1 MMLELR
7 DTEYGVTEIWLNG
20 NRMDD
25 VLEYKIKGTEF
36 DEAQLSLD
44 MLVCFPPS
52 EKERKQTETAIS
64 NNHIGL
70 VGYEIREDGSDE
82 KRQMEKHGILC
93 ISDNFHYSPNCRIH
107 QRMMSSTPMS

>member
-7 DTEYGVTEIWLNG
+7 ETEYGVTEIWLNG

-52 EKERKQTETAIS
+52 EKERKQTETALS

-70 VGYEIREDGSDE
+70 VGYEIREEMD
-82 KRQMEKHGILC
+82 QMKKDKWKNMEYYVSLI
-93 ISDNFHYSPNCRIH
+93 ISIIALIAAY
-107 QRMMSSTPMS
+107 TKG

>member
-25 VLEYKIKGTEF
+25 VLGYKIKSTEF
-36 DEAQLSLD
+36 GEAQLSLD
-44 MLVCFPPS
+44 MWVCFPPS
-52 EKERKQTETAIS
+52 EKRRKQTETALS

-70 VGYEIREDGSDE
+70 VGYEIREEMDWMKKDKWKNIGYYVSL
-82 KRQMEKHGILC
+82 I
-93 ISDNFHYSPNCRIH
+93 ISIIALIVAY
-107 QRMMSSTPMS
+107 TKG